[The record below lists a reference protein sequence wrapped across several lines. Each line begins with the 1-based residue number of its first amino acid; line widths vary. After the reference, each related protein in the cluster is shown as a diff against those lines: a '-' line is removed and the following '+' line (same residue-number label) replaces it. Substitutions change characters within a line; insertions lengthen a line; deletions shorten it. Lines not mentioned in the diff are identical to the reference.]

1 MNMRWFL
8 AALLSVASPVGSA
21 EVRAQ
26 ASDASSEI
34 RKAAELLVDSVELES
49 FRGEAWVKVK
59 RIDQPLLRF
68 SDETRADDQ
77 GSLWAWGDKGRPVA
91 LFEIFQKATTRHV
104 WTTGI
109 CNTSGGKLRASR
121 TGAPWWLEND
131 SDIAF
136 KEVPAAPLVAADT
149 ALRQR
154 QMKLLAQKFSA
165 HEIYNPNNTR
175 YDLRRL
181 DRPLRSYRDEDAG
194 IVEGG
199 LFAFANGTNPEIL
212 LFVEARQGMPKGS
225 KPTWQFGVG
234 RSANAEL
241 HLEYDGREVYSA
253 PRGNYVSGRDKPFW
267 TTTLQF
273 TPPSGDRPGGN

>member
-1 MNMRWFL
+1 MNKRWFL
-8 AALLSVASPVGSA
+8 AALLSVATPADPTG
-21 EVRAQ
+21 VRAQ
-26 ASDASSEI
+26 APDGSSEM
-34 RKAAELLVDSVELES
+34 RKAAAQLVDSLDLES
-49 FRGEAWVKVK
+49 LQGEAWVKVK

-104 WTTGI
+104 WTAGM
-109 CNTSGGKLRASR
+109 CNTSSGKLRAGR
-121 TGAPWWLEND
+121 AGAPWWLEND

-136 KEVPAAPLVAADT
+136 KDVPSAPPVAPESAV
-149 ALRQR
+149 RKR
-154 QMKLLAQKFSA
+154 QMKLLAQKFNA

-181 DRPLRSYRDEDAG
+181 DRPLHTYRDEDAG

-212 LFVEARQGMPKGS
+212 LFVEARQAKANGS
-225 KPTWQFGVG
+225 KPVWQFGVG

-241 HLEYDGREVYSA
+241 HLECEGREVYSA
-253 PRGNYVSGRDKPFW
+253 PRGNFVSGRDKPFW

-273 TPPSGDRPGGN
+273 TPPSADRTGGK